1 MIVSFEGKRMINQFL
16 NYLRYERNHS
26 AQTVQT
32 YEEALSEFESYIIL
46 KDSGLSLATAD
57 TDLIRDWMESLM
69 DKGNTASTINK
80 KLSALRSFYRFALK
94 RKLVERDPAHC
105 VTGPKKSKPLPQ
117 FLREGEMDRLL
128 DDLEWDDSFASVR
141 ARTIIILF
149 YEAGLRRSELI
160 GLNDEDV
167 DFSIGQLKVTGK
179 RNKQR
184 IIPFGEELA
193 AVLHRYQSVRD
204 AQLGGGSKALF
215 LNDKG
220 ERIAEKQVYLLVRK
234 YLSAVT
240 SLKKRSPHVLRH
252 TFATAMLNNGAGLE
266 EIKNL
271 LGHES
276 VSTTEIYT
284 HTTFEQLKRVYKEA
298 HPRA

>member
-1 MIVSFEGKRMINQFL
+1 MMIDQFL
-16 NYLRYERNHS
+16 DYLRYERNAS
-26 AQTVQT
+26 PQTVQT
-32 YEEALSEFESYIIL
+32 YEESLRAFDSYL
-46 KDSGLSLATAD
+46 TFRDNGLSIDSVD

-69 DKGNTASTINK
+69 DKGNSASTINK
-80 KLSALRSFYRFALK
+80 NLSALRSFYRFAL
-94 RKLVERDPAHC
+94 RRGLVKKDPAHA

-128 DDLEWDDSFASVR
+128 DGLEWDGSFSNVR
-141 ARTIIILF
+141 ARTILLLF

-160 GLNDEDV
+160 GLDDKDI
-167 DFSIGQLKVTGK
+167 DFEAAQLKVTGK

-184 IIPFGEELA
+184 IVPFGAELA
-193 AVLHRYQSVRD
+193 ETLRD
-204 AQLGGGSKALF
+204 YKAKRQEEFGETSGVLF
-215 LNDKG
+215 LSDKG
-220 ERIAEKQVYLLVRK
+220 ERISGAQVYQIVRK
-234 YLSAVT
+234 YLSMVT

-266 EIKNL
+266 TIKSL

-284 HTTFEQLKRVYKEA
+284 HTTFEQLKRIYKEA